1 MKIKTRHIILTLF
14 VLYLSVFRISGQTRT
29 DSLESLFADA
39 SDYIKI
45 LILGELID
53 EYAAISL
60 EKSLEYANQSLEI
73 GLRKNNQ
80 RWIADS
86 YNKIGNIYSRVEM
99 FSEALQYYLDETEI
113 REQLL
118 DTTGMENSYFNL
130 GLNYFNMGD
139 TIHSLQYY
147 HKSLKI
153 AKLKSDSLKCGIRY
167 KNIAE
172 VYLKAMRFDKALD
185 YYNQSLEFLNQANDH
200 YNRMIVLT
208 SIGTIKRKSE
218 EYALARNYFFQ
229 ALKIALAHD
238 FKPEMTRIAYI
249 AGNTFMDEGNLF
261 LAQNHFNEAL
271 SLAKEEDYLDIIADL
286 DVALS
291 KLYVEKGNYKKALF
305 LQKEAFHLKDTL
317 RRMNQ
322 ENKLSFLEM
331 KYDYDRKKNE
341 LDILKRKNE
350 IRVAE
355 IGRQKRLEFLA
366 FIVFGVLSIT
376 VVISS
381 RIYIHKRK
389 LFKTLKEK
397 MRELQKVQKE
407 LLRSE
412 SNLKNM
418 GNTKNKL
425 FSVLAH
431 DLINPFNALLGF
443 ASLLNEES
451 HRLNKSEINQY
462 SNIIYQAATDTF
474 QLLENLLQWS
484 RSQTG
489 QIVTKKEDID
499 INKIVLDVLSNVKV
513 LAEKKEIQVK
523 TELSEDCVAFADP
536 NLLSSALRNIVQNAI
551 KFIDKGNEIRIKT
564 DRKNG
569 KIIVVVSDTGRGI
582 SPEDQE
588 KLFRTDLHFTTK
600 GTSNE
605 RGTGLGLIIAKE
617 FVELNDGYIDME
629 SQVGKGS
636 NFNIILP
643 ANKPKN

>member
-1 MKIKTRHIILTLF
+1 MKIRTRHIILTLF
-14 VLYLSVFRISGQTRT
+14 VLYLSIFRISGQTRT
-29 DSLESLFADA
+29 DSLESLFTDA

-45 LILGELID
+45 LILDELID

-86 YNKIGNIYSRVEM
+86 YNKIGNIYSKVEM
-99 FSEALQYYLDETEI
+99 FSEALQYYLDEAEI

-118 DTTGMENSYFNL
+118 DTTGMESSYFNL

-147 HKSLKI
+147 HKSLKL
-153 AKLKSDSLKCGIRY
+153 AKLKADSLKCGIRY
-167 KNIAE
+167 KSIAE
-172 VYLKAMRFDKALD
+172 VYLKAIRFDKALA
-185 YYNQSLEFLNQANDH
+185 YYDQSLEFLNQTNDH
-200 YNRMIVLT
+200 YNKMIVLY

-218 EYALARNYFFQ
+218 EYGLARNYLFQ
-229 ALKIALAHD
+229 ALRIALAHN
-238 FKPEMTRIAYI
+238 FKPEITRIAYN
-249 AGNTFMDEGNLF
+249 AGNTFLDEGNLL

-271 SLAKEEDYLDIIADL
+271 SLAKEEDYLDVIVDL

-291 KLYVEKGNYKKALF
+291 KLYMEKGNYKKALF
-305 LQKEAFHLKDTL
+305 LQKEAFHLKDSL
-317 RRMNQ
+317 RRMYQ

-341 LDILKRKNE
+341 LDLLKRKNE

-355 IGRQKRLEFLA
+355 IGRQKRLGFLA
-366 FIVFGVLSIT
+366 LIVFGVLSIT

-389 LFKTLKEK
+389 LVKTLKDK
-397 MRELQKVQKE
+397 RRELQKVQKE

-412 SNLKNM
+412 RNLKNM

-431 DLINPFNALLGF
+431 DLVNPFNALLGF
-443 ASLLNEES
+443 ASLLNKES
-451 HRLNKSEINQY
+451 HRLNKSEINHY
-462 SNIIYQAATDTF
+462 SSIIYQAATDTF

-499 INKIVLDVLSNVKV
+499 INKIVLNVLSNVKV
-513 LAEKKEIQVK
+513 LTEKKGIQIK
-523 TELSEDCVAFADP
+523 TGLSEGCVAFADP
-536 NLLSSALRNIVQNAI
+536 NLLSSALRNIIQNAI
-551 KFIDKGNEIRIKT
+551 KFTNKGDEINIKT
-564 DRKNG
+564 NRKNG
-569 KIIVVVSDTGRGI
+569 EIIIIVSDTGRGI

-643 ANKPKN
+643 VNKPKN